1 MAKNKLNQ
9 VYNIDSRH
17 ILESIPQNI
26 EIQTTITSPPYFDM
40 KDYGSKIKLAM
51 DQIYEDYLN
60 DLQNIFG
67 QILKITKVVVTL
79 WIYN

>member
-26 EIQTTITSPPYFDM
+26 EIQTTITTVFRHER
-40 KDYGSKIKLAM
+40 LR
-51 DQIYEDYLN
+51 
-60 DLQNIFG
+60 F
-67 QILKITKVVVTL
+67 
-79 WIYN
+79 